1 LVDLIRGVG
10 VERVVELRPA
20 LFVVSRPAFDGIET
34 VYKEAYKLRRAI
46 RENDPNSAEW
56 EAEAINVYERPGWKV
71 KLRAWS
77 LCRSTPT
84 HFVCSETFEAWDGE
98 RSIFSRSW
106 EKKIT
111 RELV

>member
-1 LVDLIRGVG
+1 
-10 VERVVELRPA
+10 
-20 LFVVSRPAFDGIET
+20 
-34 VYKEAYKLRRAI
+34 
-46 RENDPNSAEW
+46 
-56 EAEAINVYERPGWKV
+56 V

-98 RSIFSRSW
+98 RSVFTRSW
-106 EKKIT
+106 EKKIA